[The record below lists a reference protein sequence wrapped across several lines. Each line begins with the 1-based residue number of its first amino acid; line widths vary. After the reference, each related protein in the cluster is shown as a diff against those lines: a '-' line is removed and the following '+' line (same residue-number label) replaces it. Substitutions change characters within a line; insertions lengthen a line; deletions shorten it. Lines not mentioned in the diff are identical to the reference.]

1 MTAKDVVVTAR
12 SYSGGSVDVESRLVA
27 AGLRV
32 VRGPADH
39 DLAVLRDLLAGAVG
53 WIAGTGPVGPEHL
66 DAAPQLRVLA
76 RYGVGVDAVD
86 LAAAAARGVVVT
98 NTPGA
103 NSTAVAEH
111 ALALL
116 LAALRNVVRD
126 DRRVRQGG
134 STVTRAREISGLKV
148 GILGL
153 GRIGRALCDRLRA
166 LGVTV
171 LAADPFLSADQVRA
185 AGAEPADLPTM
196 AAECDAVSLHAPGET
211 TVVDDALLALF
222 RPGGILVN
230 TARAVLVDEA
240 AVARA
245 LREERLGCYAT
256 DDLGPGGQ
264 DNVLLAADLQDR
276 VIVTPHSAAQTVEAV
291 DNMGTGATEAVL
303 DVLAGRTPRSVV
315 PPPSPS

>member
-1 MTAKDVVVTAR
+1 MTAGEVVVTAR
-12 SYSGGSVDVESRLVA
+12 SYSGGSVDVESQLVA

-32 VRGPADH
+32 LRGPADH
-39 DLAVLRDLLAGAVG
+39 DLAQLRDLLAGAVG
-53 WIAGTGPVGPEHL
+53 WIAGTGPVGAEHL

-86 LAAAAARGVVVT
+86 VTAAAARGVVVT

-103 NSTAVAEH
+103 NSSAVAEH

-126 DRRVRQGG
+126 DRRLRQGG
-134 STVTRAREISGLKV
+134 TTVTRAREITGLRV

-171 LAADPFLSADQVRA
+171 LAADPFLTPDQVRA

-196 AAECDAVSLHAPGET
+196 AAECDALSLHAPGET
-211 TVVDDALLALF
+211 TVLDDALLARV
-222 RPGGILVN
+222 RPGCLVVN

-245 LREERLGCYAT
+245 LRADRLACYAT
-256 DDLGPGGQ
+256 DDLGPGGAQ
-264 DNVLLAADLQDR
+264 HVLLADDLQDR

-291 DNMGTGATEAVL
+291 DNMGAGATEAVL
-303 DVLAGRTPRSVV
+303 DVLAGRAPRHVV
-315 PPPSPS
+315 PVPGSS